1 MMTVDTLRFGSLEVG
16 DDDVLHFPAGLY
28 GLPQSKRYCLLPHE
42 SAPGIQWL
50 QSLDQPAIAL
60 MVTDPFPF
68 FPDYEL
74 VVPDDIAETLQA
86 ESAGDLLVYVTLTAD
101 SGHNAVYA
109 NLLGPVVTNPDK
121 GLAAQVAQDS
131 SRYTVRHQLT
141 APKAGRR
148 AA

>member
-1 MMTVDTLRFGSLEVG
+1 MTVNTHRFGPLEIE
-16 DDDVLHFPAGLY
+16 DAAVLHFPHGLY
-28 GLPQSKRYCLLPHE
+28 GLPQSKRFCAIPHD

-50 QSLDQPAIAL
+50 QSVDQPEVAL

-74 VVPDDIAETLQA
+74 IVPDDLAGTLQA
-86 ESAGDLLVYVTLTAD
+86 EHAGDLLIYVTLTTD
-101 SGHNAVYA
+101 SKQNAVYA
-109 NLLGPVVTNPDK
+109 NLLGPVVVNPNK

-131 SRYTVRHQLT
+131 SRYSVRHQLT
-141 APKAGRR
+141 APKPGRR

>member
-1 MMTVDTLRFGSLEVG
+1 MNVNTLKFGEVRVG
-16 DDDVLHFPAGLY
+16 DDSVLRFPHGLY
-28 GLPQSKRYCLLPHE
+28 GLPKSKRYCSIPHD

-50 QSLDQPAIAL
+50 QSVDQPEVAL

-86 ESAGDLLVYVTLTAD
+86 EDAGDLLIYVTLTTD
-101 SGHNAVYA
+101 SGRNAVYA
-109 NLLGPVVTNPDK
+109 NLLGPVVVNPDK

-131 SRYTVRHQLT
+131 SRYTVRHQLK
-141 APKAGRR
+141 APNPGRR